1 VRRACIDIG
10 SNTTRLLVAET
21 DGAGL
26 VTIHEERVFT
36 RIGAALTEDRTI
48 PETKRREVAE
58 IVRAQIDA
66 ARALGAGEIRGVA
79 TAAIRD
85 AADGAEFVRAVSEQT
100 GLELSVLSDREE
112 ARLAF
117 RGAAGT
123 FAGAPPEPLGVLDVG
138 GGSSEVVVGHAP
150 GRIRWWRSLPIGSGS
165 IAHRHLHGDPPA
177 DGEIRAARAEV
188 AAVVRELDPPPVAGA
203 VAVGGSATSL
213 RRVTGPTLDGPS
225 LERALVVLT
234 AEPAAAVAAR
244 HGIDAERA
252 RLLPAGILILRALGE
267 RLGAPMS
274 VGRGGIREGV
284 LLDAEDGGG
293 GGIREGV
300 SLDAEDGGGGARDA
314 ADGGHAPGEGLAT

>member
-1 VRRACIDIG
+1 MRRACIDIG

-21 DGAGL
+21 DGGGL
-26 VTIHEERVFT
+26 VAIHEERVFT
-36 RIGAALTEDRTI
+36 RIGAALTEAGTI
-48 PETKRREVAE
+48 PDAKRREVVE
-58 IVRAQIDA
+58 IVCAQLDA
-66 ARALGAGEIRGVA
+66 ARALGVAEIRGVA

-100 GLELSVLSDREE
+100 GLELSVLSDQEE

-150 GRIRWWRSLPIGSGS
+150 GTIIWWRSLPIGSGS
-165 IAHRHLHGDPPA
+165 IAHRHLCSDPPA
-177 DGEIRAARAEV
+177 EGEIRAARAAV
-188 AAVVRELDPPPVAGA
+188 TAVVEALDPPPVGGA

-213 RRVTGPTLDGPS
+213 GRVAGPTLDGPS
-225 LERALVVLT
+225 LERSLMLLT
-234 AEPAAAVAAR
+234 AEPSSAAAAR

-252 RLLPAGILILRALGE
+252 RLLPAGILILQALGE
-267 RLGAPMS
+267 RLGTTVT

-284 LLDAEDGGG
+284 LLDAEDCGMSPAHA
-293 GGIREGV
+293 EG
-300 SLDAEDGGGGARDA
+300 ER
-314 ADGGHAPGEGLAT
+314 